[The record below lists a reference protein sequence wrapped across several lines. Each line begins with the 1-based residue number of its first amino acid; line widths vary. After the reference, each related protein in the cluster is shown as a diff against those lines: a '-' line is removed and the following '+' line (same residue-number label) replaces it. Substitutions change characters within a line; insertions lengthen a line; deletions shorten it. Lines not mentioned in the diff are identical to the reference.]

1 MKYYVAYG
9 SNLNREQMAH
19 RCPEAKLVGTGMLS
33 NYEMVFRGNKS
44 NAVATVEPKKGMEVP
59 VGIWEISENDE
70 KYLDEAVEKMK
81 ETVLNQTEAAMYP
94 YGYRD
99 VRQ

>member
-44 NAVATVEPKKGMEVP
+44 NAVATVEPKK
-59 VGIWEISENDE
+59 
-70 KYLDEAVEKMK
+70 
-81 ETVLNQTEAAMYP
+81 
-94 YGYRD
+94 
-99 VRQ
+99 

>member
-19 RCPEAKLVGTGMLS
+19 RCPDAKLVGTGMLS

-59 VGIWEISENDE
+59 VGIWEIQKTMSIS
-70 KYLDEAVEKMK
+70 LIAMK
-81 ETVLNQTEAAMYP
+81 VIHTSTK
-94 YGYRD
+94 RKI
-99 VRQ
+99 

>member
-1 MKYYVAYG
+1 
-9 SNLNREQMAH
+9 MAH
-19 RCPEAKLVGTGMLS
+19 RCPDAKLVGTGVLS

-70 KYLDEAVEKMK
+70 HFLDRYEVTTPLRKEKF
-81 ETVLNQTEAAMYP
+81 ENF
-94 YGYRD
+94 
-99 VRQ
+99 

>member
-19 RCPEAKLVGTGMLS
+19 RCPDAKLVGTGMLS

-59 VGIWEISENDE
+59 VGIWEISEMMSIS
-70 KYLDEAVEKMK
+70 LIAMK
-81 ETVLNQTEAAMYP
+81 VIHTSTK
-94 YGYRD
+94 RKI
-99 VRQ
+99 

>member
-19 RCPEAKLVGTGMLS
+19 RCPDAKLVGTGVLS

-44 NAVATVEPKKGMEVP
+44 NAVATVRTKKGN
-59 VGIWEISENDE
+59 GSTCR
-70 KYLDEAVEKMK
+70 YLGNFRK
-81 ETVLNQTEAAMYP
+81 
-94 YGYRD
+94 R
-99 VRQ
+99 

>member
-44 NAVATVEPKKGMEVP
+44 NAVATD
-59 VGIWEISENDE
+59 GIFTASPWRVAER
-70 KYLDEAVEKMK
+70 
-81 ETVLNQTEAAMYP
+81 
-94 YGYRD
+94 G
-99 VRQ
+99 

>member
-33 NYEMVFRGNKS
+33 NYEMVL
-44 NAVATVEPKKGMEVP
+44 E
-59 VGIWEISENDE
+59 EI
-70 KYLDEAVEKMK
+70 KVMQLR
-81 ETVLNQTEAAMYP
+81 L
-94 YGYRD
+94 
-99 VRQ
+99 

>member
-59 VGIWEISENDE
+59 VGIWEISARACTMS
-70 KYLDEAVEKMK
+70 LMCLIRHRG
-81 ETVLNQTEAAMYP
+81 ETPCTRTCGRSMTL
-94 YGYRD
+94 
-99 VRQ
+99 

>member
-33 NYEMVFRGNKS
+33 NYEMVFR
-44 NAVATVEPKKGMEVP
+44 AKKGN
-59 VGIWEISENDE
+59 GSTCR
-70 KYLDEAVEKMK
+70 YLGNFRK
-81 ETVLNQTEAAMYP
+81 
-94 YGYRD
+94 R
-99 VRQ
+99 

>member
-19 RCPEAKLVGTGMLS
+19 RCPDAKLVGTGMLS

-44 NAVATVEPKKGMEVP
+44 NAVATVEPKKGM
-59 VGIWEISENDE
+59 
-70 KYLDEAVEKMK
+70 
-81 ETVLNQTEAAMYP
+81 
-94 YGYRD
+94 
-99 VRQ
+99 

>member
-33 NYEMVFRGNKS
+33 NYEMCL
-44 NAVATVEPKKGMEVP
+44 E
-59 VGIWEISENDE
+59 EI
-70 KYLDEAVEKMK
+70 KVMQLR
-81 ETVLNQTEAAMYP
+81 L
-94 YGYRD
+94 
-99 VRQ
+99 